1 MRRLI
6 RAFWVVA
13 LIGGSD
19 AAAAAG
25 FDAAKIAEIKTAG
38 DAFQALGKDA
48 YKTGLPPRQSDPAV
62 AKLLDTIF
70 GTDVLNGPPPVTF
83 AQFLAVNDWLLQV
96 VNTGLVYVTA
106 GTNIADFMA
115 LTSISAEAQTR
126 MNANVIAFAPE
137 IGRYYDAQLAVSR
150 VEIDLVI
157 GELAAH
163 PDDYK
168 SGTKAQGVGEMRS
181 GLAQTLTGVVET
193 FQLPGSPRLVA
204 RSPARAPGAGADR
217 SQVPRGRPE
226 AAGPRPRGE
235 DRRRDERRRH
245 QGWANVVRPGD
256 RAVTPCGW
264 RESSHH
270 DPPRLAK
277 RAGRGYGRAGHTG
290 W

>member
-38 DAFQALGKDA
+38 EAFQALGKDA

-106 GTNIADFMA
+106 GTGIADFTA
-115 LTSISAEAQTR
+115 VTSISAEAQTR

-157 GELAAH
+157 AELAAH

-181 GLAQTLTGVVET
+181 GLAQTLAGVVET
-193 FQLPGSPRLVA
+193 FQLPGIDPAWLRDRL
-204 RSPARAPGAGADR
+204 PALLALAPTAAKFLEADQKQQVHDLAVKIAAAASDDAVKAGLTSFA
-217 SQVPRGRPE
+217 QAIAP
-226 AAGPRPRGE
+226 
-235 DRRRDERRRH
+235 
-245 QGWANVVRPGD
+245 
-256 RAVTPCGW
+256 
-264 RESSHH
+264 
-270 DPPRLAK
+270 
-277 RAGRGYGRAGHTG
+277 
-290 W
+290 